1 MNEIKGIPMTSRE
14 RIKRAVNHQVPDRI
28 PLDLGS
34 TLVTGIQASP
44 YAKLRKALGLKEKP
58 VKVIDPFQIL
68 AEVEPEVREKL
79 GVDTIGLWLPTNI
92 FGFKNE
98 NWKPW
103 RLFDGTKVMVPE
115 KFVTTRD
122 DKGDIYIYPQGDTS
136 APPCARMPNGGYYF
150 DVLVRQEPIDEKNL
164 NPEDWTKQQFSVFS
178 DEILR
183 YLEKRADDLYENT
196 DLCIVGEFI
205 DAGFGDIALVP
216 GPFIKHPKGIRDQK
230 EWYLAHI
237 LHPDYIKEIFNTQC
251 EIALKNLELSY
262 QAVGDKI
269 DVIMVSGTDFG
280 SQNGP
285 FISPDMYREFYKP
298 FNKRIND
305 WIHKNTPWKTFYH
318 SCGSVFAFLN
328 DFVEAGVDILNPV
341 QISAKDMDPKVL
353 KEKYGDRL
361 VFWGGGVD
369 TQKTLPFGN
378 PEEVRNEVTDNCRIF
393 GKGGGYVFNT
403 VHNIQSKVPIDNLMA
418 MFQAVKEFKF

>member
-1 MNEIKGIPMTSRE
+1 MTSRG
-14 RIKRAVNHQVPDRI
+14 RVKKAINHQKTDRI

-44 YAKLRKALGLKEKP
+44 YAKLRRALGLKEKS
-58 VKVIDPFQIL
+58 VKVIDPFQML
-68 AEVEPEVREKL
+68 AQVEMEVREKL
-79 GVDTIGLWLPTNI
+79 GVDTIGLWLPNNK

-103 RLFDGTKVMVPE
+103 KLFDGTEVMVPD
-115 KFVTTRD
+115 KFITTRD
-122 DKGDIYIYPQGDTS
+122 KEGNIYIYPQGDTS
-136 APPCARMPNGGYYF
+136 SPPCAKMPKGGYYF
-150 DVLVRQEPIDEKNL
+150 DALVRQEPINEENL
-164 NPEDWTKQQFSVFS
+164 NPEDWARQQFSVFS
-178 DEILR
+178 DETLR
-183 YLEKRADDLYENT
+183 YLERKADKLYKNT
-196 DLCIVGEFI
+196 DLCIVGNFI
-205 DAGFGDIALVP
+205 DASFGDIALVP
-216 GPFIKHPKGIRDQK
+216 GLSIKHPKGIRDQK

-237 LHPDYIKEIFNTQC
+237 LHPDYIKGIFNIQC
-251 EIALKNLELSY
+251 AIVLKNLELSY
-262 QAVGDKI
+262 QALGDKI
-269 DVIMVSGTDFG
+269 DVIMVSGADFG

-298 FNKRIND
+298 FHKKIND

-318 SCGSVFAFLN
+318 SCGSIVAFLD
-328 DFVEAGVDILNPV
+328 DFVEVGVDILNPV
-341 QISAKDMDPKVL
+341 QTSARDMDPTML

-378 PEEVRNEVTDNCRIF
+378 PEEVRNEATERCRIF
-393 GKGGGYVFNT
+393 GKGGGFVFNT
-403 VHNIQSKVPIDNLMA
+403 IHNIQSKVPINNLIA